1 MLIKLIK
8 RYSVIFLLILLFLAT
23 SLCYTIILEAI
34 VFFSELSTKN
44 IYVFNQGQVL
54 IYLGNVGNLIGV
66 IDQDKTKISVN
77 TSDLSLYSYPSYVLP
92 GYLSPIVFNSKE
104 FECADYK
111 KTIGIDINL
120 FYNKSEYYLDNISSQ
135 YSITVDGPYYFDI
148 PYEVFFTTTSST
160 PIVFN
165 VKNRGETTLNFS
177 MVIKPTDES
186 LAVLVIY
193 IGDKVYSSEAIESID
208 VSLGAYSDIS
218 PLILIYPRTVFDE
231 LDIYVNSTD
240 KNCSL
245 LNYTYKIK
253 VFPSDITKKEF
264 ARIKGREGLLP
275 ITIALLYLIYFLL
288 S

>member
-1 MLIKLIK
+1 MLIKFIEK
-8 RYSVIFLLILLFLAT
+8 RFAIFLLILLILAI
-23 SLCYTIILEAI
+23 SSCYTIILEAI
-34 VFFSELSTKN
+34 VFFSELDTKN

-54 IYLGNVGNLIGV
+54 IYLGNVGNLIGI

-104 FECADYK
+104 FQCEDYK
-111 KTIGIDINL
+111 KVISVDINL
-120 FYNKSEYYLDNISSQ
+120 FYNKSEYYLDNISTQ
-135 YSITVDGPYYFDI
+135 YFITVDGPYYFDI
-148 PYEVFFTTTSST
+148 PYEFFFTTTSST

-165 VKNRGETTLNFS
+165 IKNRGEATVNFS
-177 MVIKPTDES
+177 MVIKPEDES
-186 LAVLVIY
+186 LAALVIY
-193 IGDKVYSSEAIESID
+193 VGDKVYSSEAIESID

-240 KNCSL
+240 KNCPL
-245 LNYTYKIK
+245 LNYSYKIK
-253 VFPSDITKKEF
+253 VFPSDIAKKEF
-264 ARIKGREGLLP
+264 AQIKGKEGLLP